1 MPGGDKL
8 ILESFKRSSWNW
20 KCLVCN
26 YLILCFSN
34 KTVSSKQH
42 YILFS
47 AVFSEPGVAWCMI
60 GTYE

>member
-8 ILESFKRSSWNW
+8 ILESPSKRSSWNR

-47 AVFSEPGVAWCMI
+47 AVSSEPGVA
-60 GTYE
+60 